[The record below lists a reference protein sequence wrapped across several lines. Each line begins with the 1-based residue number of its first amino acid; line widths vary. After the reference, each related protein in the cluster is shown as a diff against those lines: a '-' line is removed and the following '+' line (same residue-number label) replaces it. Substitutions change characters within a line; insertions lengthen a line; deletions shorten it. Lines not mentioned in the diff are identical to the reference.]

1 MIAVIMVKFFTLQ
14 TPKNRRETDPSKF
27 FESDFYKK
35 ISKERRRSPYDF
47 DEEAEY
53 SWDHKCR
60 AKLVFWLISLTFF
73 ILPVLVTIMFPLLMM
88 KAKEEDVIDG
98 ELARNLQEASITL

>member
-1 MIAVIMVKFFTLQ
+1 MVKFFTIQ

-27 FESDFYKK
+27 FASDFYKK

-60 AKLVFWLISLTFF
+60 AKLVFWVICLTFF

-88 KAKEEDVIDG
+88 KAKEEDVVDG
-98 ELARNLQEASITL
+98 ELARNLQEASITI